1 MRWTGWRK
9 GRARTGALDAGTG
22 VDPLAPVDPTGLR
35 SELERRGV
43 PEEFSLALAERA
55 AGYASSGGPAAVQA
69 VLDGMS
75 IAFEIERSTREQL
88 TRNLRGLR
96 EVERMMGAFSGELS
110 KLDEVLGVLAAYVRR
125 MRSSGA
131 AERDRTLH

>member
-1 MRWTGWRK
+1 MRWNGWRK
-9 GRARTGALDAGTG
+9 SHGRTGASDGSADA
-22 VDPLAPVDPTGLR
+22 DPGAAIEPSVLR
-35 SELERRGV
+35 RELERRGV

-55 AGYASSGGPAAVQA
+55 AGYASSGGPAAVRA
-69 VLDGMS
+69 VVDGMS

-125 MRSSGA
+125 MRSSGV
-131 AERDRTLH
+131 AEPDCTLH